1 MIQEDPDST
10 SRPRC
15 YALFAFHRAD
25 LPSFFICKEGQN
37 LANKMFQ

>member
-15 YALFAFHRAD
+15 HALFAFHRAD
-25 LPSFFICKEGQN
+25 LPFLLFF
-37 LANKMFQ
+37 KMYSRYDA